1 MTQQPTQPERSRP
14 YLGFG
19 LGLRPQH
26 YADLLE
32 RPDDAPDPRVDWFEI
47 ISENY
52 MSAGGRPL
60 INLDRVR
67 ERYPMVMHGVSLSI
81 GSVDPLD
88 RDYLDSLKALAERVD
103 PAWISDHLCW
113 TGVDGVNLHDLL
125 PLPYTEEALAHVVD
139 RIGQVQDHL
148 GRHIAL
154 ENASTYVT
162 FTHSEMSE
170 WDFLAEMAKRADC
183 DLLLDVN
190 NIFVS
195 GFNHGFDPIDF
206 IEGLPAERIVQIHL
220 AGHEHNETHIVDTHD
235 APVIEAVWSLYGEAI
250 SRLGPITTMIE
261 RDADIPPLADMETEL
276 DRARTIAAKALER
289 AA

>member
-88 RDYLDSLKALAERVD
+88 RDYIDSLKALAERVD

-148 GRHIAL
+148 GRRIAL

>member
-1 MTQQPTQPERSRP
+1 
-14 YLGFG
+14 
-19 LGLRPQH
+19 
-26 YADLLE
+26 
-32 RPDDAPDPRVDWFEI
+32 
-47 ISENY
+47 
-52 MSAGGRPL
+52 
-60 INLDRVR
+60 
-67 ERYPMVMHGVSLSI
+67 
-81 GSVDPLD
+81 
-88 RDYLDSLKALAERVD
+88 
-103 PAWISDHLCW
+103 
-113 TGVDGVNLHDLL
+113 
-125 PLPYTEEALAHVVD
+125 
-139 RIGQVQDHL
+139 
-148 GRHIAL
+148 
-154 ENASTYVT
+154 
-162 FTHSEMSE
+162 MSE

-276 DRARTIAAKALER
+276 DRARAIAARALEQ